1 MKNFIPYILVLGASL
16 ATTLVYAD
24 DEIKLKRSCI
34 KDYPMVE
41 GETNPELL
49 GVYSQLCDKKN
60 KDNKNKLLVSAAEK
74 FQQIGKNDK
83 AIQIVNY
90 LETQNI
96 QSNELTDVK
105 FLAGIGLASDALSKM
120 RTREMRYLT
129 EDKTYPV
136 AKSFTDAVR
145 QAMPAAVL
153 VEKNQESAPVVER
166 ARPQKVSRPQK
177 SRTTPTRSTP
187 AAKPATKPTATP
199 AKPKPATS
207 NPAARPNF
215 PT

>member
-49 GVYSQLCDKKN
+49 AVYSQLCDKKN

-105 FLAGIGLASDALSKM
+105 FLAGIGLASDALNKM

>member
-16 ATTLVYAD
+16 VTTLVYAD

-49 GVYSQLCDKKN
+49 AVYSQLCDKKN

-187 AAKPATKPTATP
+187 VAKPATKPTATP

>member
-49 GVYSQLCDKKN
+49 AVYSQLCDKKN

-166 ARPQKVSRPQK
+166 ARSPKVSRPQK

>member
-1 MKNFIPYILVLGASL
+1 
-16 ATTLVYAD
+16 
-24 DEIKLKRSCI
+24 
-34 KDYPMVE
+34 MVE

-49 GVYSQLCDKKN
+49 AVYSQLCDKKN

-105 FLAGIGLASDALSKM
+105 FLAGIGLASDALNKM

-177 SRTTPTRSTP
+177 SRTTQTRSTP
-187 AAKPATKPTATP
+187 VAKPATKPTATP

>member
-1 MKNFIPYILVLGASL
+1 M

-49 GVYSQLCDKKN
+49 AVYSQLCDKKN

>member
-1 MKNFIPYILVLGASL
+1 LKNYIPYILVLGASF
-16 ATTLVYAD
+16 ASTFVSAN

-49 GVYSQLCDKKN
+49 GIYAQLCDKKN
-60 KDNKNKLLVSAAEK
+60 KDYKNKLLVSAAEK
-74 FQQIGKNDK
+74 FQQLGKNEK
-83 AIQIVNY
+83 ALQIVSY
-90 LETQNI
+90 LETLNI

-105 FLAGIGLASDALSKM
+105 FISSLGLATDALNKM
-120 RTREMRYLT
+120 RSSEMRYLT
-129 EDKTYPV
+129 EAKTYPV

-177 SRTTPTRSTP
+177 SRTTPARSAP

-199 AKPKPATS
+199 AKPKPTS
-207 NPAARPNF
+207 SAPRPNF

>member
-1 MKNFIPYILVLGASL
+1 MKNFIPYILVLGTSL
-16 ATTLVYAD
+16 ATTFVYAD
-24 DEIKLKRSCI
+24 GEIKLKRSCI

-49 GVYSQLCDKKN
+49 AVYSQLCDKKN

-90 LETQNI
+90 LEAQNI

-105 FLAGIGLASDALSKM
+105 FLAGIGLASDALNKM

-187 AAKPATKPTATP
+187 ATKPATKPTATP
-199 AKPKPATS
+199 AKPKSTS
-207 NPAARPNF
+207 SAPRPNF

>member
-1 MKNFIPYILVLGASL
+1 LKNFIPYILVLGASL

-49 GVYSQLCDKKN
+49 AVYSQLCDKKN

-83 AIQIVNY
+83 TIQIVNY

>member
-16 ATTLVYAD
+16 ATTFVYAD

-49 GVYSQLCDKKN
+49 AVYSQLCDKKN

-105 FLAGIGLASDALSKM
+105 FLAGIGLASDALNKM

-166 ARPQKVSRPQK
+166 ARPQKLSRPQK
-177 SRTTPTRSTP
+177 NRATPTRSTP

-199 AKPKPATS
+199 AKPKSTS
-207 NPAARPNF
+207 SAPRPNF

>member
-1 MKNFIPYILVLGASL
+1 LKNFIPYILVLGASL

-49 GVYSQLCDKKN
+49 AVYSQLCDKKN

>member
-1 MKNFIPYILVLGASL
+1 MKNYIPYILVLGASF
-16 ATTLVYAD
+16 ASTFVSAN

-49 GVYSQLCDKKN
+49 GIYAQLCDKKN
-60 KDNKNKLLVSAAEK
+60 KDYKNKLLVSAAEK
-74 FQQIGKNDK
+74 FQQLGKNEK
-83 AIQIVNY
+83 ALQIVSY
-90 LETQNI
+90 LDTLNI

-105 FLAGIGLASDALSKM
+105 FLASLGLASDALNKM
-120 RTREMRYLT
+120 RTSEMRYLT
-129 EDKTYPV
+129 EAKTYPV
-136 AKSFTDAVR
+136 AKNFTDAVR

-177 SRTTPTRSTP
+177 VNRTSPTRSAPSSSKP
-187 AAKPATKPTATP
+187 AASKPAATP
-199 AKPKPATS
+199 AKPKPT
-207 NPAARPNF
+207 PAARPNF

>member
-49 GVYSQLCDKKN
+49 AVYSQLCDKKN

-105 FLAGIGLASDALSKM
+105 FLAGIGLASDALNKM

-153 VEKNQESAPVVER
+153 VEKIRKV
-166 ARPQKVSRPQK
+166 PQL
-177 SRTTPTRSTP
+177 
-187 AAKPATKPTATP
+187 
-199 AKPKPATS
+199 
-207 NPAARPNF
+207 
-215 PT
+215 

>member
-1 MKNFIPYILVLGASL
+1 
-16 ATTLVYAD
+16 
-24 DEIKLKRSCI
+24 
-34 KDYPMVE
+34 MVE

-49 GVYSQLCDKKN
+49 AVYSQLCDKKN

-105 FLAGIGLASDALSKM
+105 FLAGIGLASNALNKM

-166 ARPQKVSRPQK
+166 ARPQKVNRAQK
-177 SRTTPTRSTP
+177 SRTAPTRSTP

>member
-49 GVYSQLCDKKN
+49 AVYSQLCDKKN

>member
-49 GVYSQLCDKKN
+49 AVYSQLCDKKN

-177 SRTTPTRSTP
+177 SRTTPIRSTP

>member
-49 GVYSQLCDKKN
+49 AVYSQLCDKKN

-105 FLAGIGLASDALSKM
+105 FLAGIGLASDALNKM

-166 ARPQKVSRPQK
+166 ARPQKVNRAQK

>member
-1 MKNFIPYILVLGASL
+1 
-16 ATTLVYAD
+16 
-24 DEIKLKRSCI
+24 
-34 KDYPMVE
+34 MVE

-49 GVYSQLCDKKN
+49 AVYSQLCDKKN

-145 QAMPAAVL
+145 QAMPAAV
-153 VEKNQESAPVVER
+153 
-166 ARPQKVSRPQK
+166 
-177 SRTTPTRSTP
+177 
-187 AAKPATKPTATP
+187 
-199 AKPKPATS
+199 
-207 NPAARPNF
+207 
-215 PT
+215 

>member
-1 MKNFIPYILVLGASL
+1 LKNYIPYILVLGASF
-16 ATTLVYAD
+16 ASTFVSAN

-49 GVYSQLCDKKN
+49 GIYAQLCDKKN
-60 KDNKNKLLVSAAEK
+60 KDYKNKLLVSAAEK
-74 FQQIGKNDK
+74 FQQLGKNEK
-83 AIQIVNY
+83 ALQIVSY
-90 LETQNI
+90 LDTLNI

-105 FLAGIGLASDALSKM
+105 FLASLGLASDALNKM
-120 RTREMRYLT
+120 RTSEMRYLT
-129 EDKTYPV
+129 EAKTYPV
-136 AKSFTDAVR
+136 AKNFTDAVR

-177 SRTTPTRSTP
+177 VNRPSPTRSAPSSSKP
-187 AAKPATKPTATP
+187 AASKPAATP
-199 AKPKPATS
+199 AKPKPT
-207 NPAARPNF
+207 PAARPNF

>member
-1 MKNFIPYILVLGASL
+1 MKNYIPYILVLGASF
-16 ATTLVYAD
+16 ASTFVSAN

-49 GVYSQLCDKKN
+49 GIYAQLCDKKN
-60 KDNKNKLLVSAAEK
+60 KDYKNKLLVAAAEK
-74 FQQIGKNDK
+74 IQQLGKNEK
-83 AIQIVNY
+83 ALQIVSY
-90 LETQNI
+90 LETLNI

-105 FLAGIGLASDALSKM
+105 FLSSLGLATDALNKM
-120 RTREMRYLT
+120 RTSEMRYLT
-129 EDKTYPV
+129 EAKTYPV

-177 SRTTPTRSTP
+177 SRPTPTRTTP

-199 AKPKPATS
+199 AKPKSTS
-207 NPAARPNF
+207 SAARPNF

>member
-49 GVYSQLCDKKN
+49 AVYSQLCDKKN

-166 ARPQKVSRPQK
+166 ARPQKVSRAQK

>member
-49 GVYSQLCDKKN
+49 AVYSQLCDKKN

-145 QAMPAAVL
+145 HAMPAAVL

>member
-1 MKNFIPYILVLGASL
+1 M
-16 ATTLVYAD
+16 TTLVYAD

-49 GVYSQLCDKKN
+49 AVYSQLCDKKN

-187 AAKPATKPTATP
+187 VAKPATKPTATP